1 MIHSFFSER
10 LMKLLKN
17 TLAHNVE
24 VIEKSVS
31 VSRVDEVYYVK
42 FVGNL
47 FV

>member
-17 TLAHNVE
+17 TLAHVKE
-24 VIEKSVS
+24 IEKSVS